1 MVQKLLTSL
10 VIWLLDKKELNGE
23 CKSRVTSALLKNVH
37 ALPLRGTLFIDGTGA
52 IFVNGKRMP
61 NDQIHMLRNSA
72 KSVKDSLAFRIIVE
86 QTRFLAIEMGTFKAQ
101 TPEQIEFGKAA
112 LWYASEQIRM
122 LEQLSGESYTQD
134 KLYTE

>member
-1 MVQKLLTSL
+1 MVQKLLTAL
-10 VIWLLDKKELNGE
+10 VVRLLAHKELTGE

-37 ALPLRGTLFIDGTGA
+37 ALPLRGTLFIDNLGA
-52 IFVNGKRMP
+52 IYLNGKKMP
-61 NDQIHMLRNSA
+61 SDQVHMFKNSA
-72 KSVKDSLAFRIIVE
+72 KAVKDSLAFRIIVE

-122 LEQLSGESYTQD
+122 LEQITGESYTQSSFD
-134 KLYTE
+134 EQ